1 MNEGLIKSSN
11 QYEYFYNNSGGKFY
25 NLNLNQGDAI
35 TQELYNFT
43 GRNGSV
49 IFDIKSTFN
58 LGRYYYNYGAYTGD
72 YVGGIPEGV
81 GTFASSGDTVA
92 QFSSWTDA
100 GATADTGETVTA
112 SGEVDNNTGGA
123 YIITYTATDASGNT
137 GTATRTVTVVD
148 TTAPVIAVTPGTDT
162 VAQFSSWTDAGAT
175 ADTGE
180 SVIASGEVDNN
191 TGGAYIITY
200 TATDASGNIGT
211 ATRTVTVV
219 DTTAPVITSGSV
231 GTNLVENS
239 GANQTIYTITATE
252 VVTSYSIAGQD
263 AASLSV
269 NSVNGNVS
277 LTANP
282 DYETK
287 NSYSFTAT
295 ATDASGN
302 ASASKTV
309 TFSVTDFAIELG
321 GSYQGGT
328 IFYLD
333 GNGGG
338 LIVANDN
345 IQVDNWSN
353 GTSGYGTSAS
363 FGKGQLNTTRI
374 INGNPGGGT
383 YAAREADNYSIEV
396 DGVTY
401 NDWYLPSNGEAT
413 VMWNSGVV
421 TTFKTGQNWMFTSTG
436 YPPFNAYSLSSSGV
450 LNHYNREGGSYMYIK
465 PVRNF

>member
-1 MNEGLIKSSN
+1 M
-11 QYEYFYNNSGGKFY
+11 
-25 NLNLNQGDAI
+25 
-35 TQELYNFT
+35 
-43 GRNGSV
+43 
-49 IFDIKSTFN
+49 
-58 LGRYYYNYGAYTGD
+58 
-72 YVGGIPEGV
+72 
-81 GTFASSGDTVA
+81 
-92 QFSSWTDA
+92 
-100 GATADTGETVTA
+100 
-112 SGEVDNNTGGA
+112 
-123 YIITYTATDASGNT
+123 
-137 GTATRTVTVVD
+137 
-148 TTAPVIAVTPGTDT
+148 
-162 VAQFSSWTDAGAT
+162 
-175 ADTGE
+175 
-180 SVIASGEVDNN
+180 
-191 TGGAYIITY
+191 
-200 TATDASGNIGT
+200 
-211 ATRTVTVV
+211 
-219 DTTAPVITSGSV
+219 
-231 GTNLVENS
+231 ENS
-239 GANQTIYTITATE
+239 GANQTIYIITANE

-263 AASLSV
+263 AALLSV
-269 NSVNGNVS
+269 NAASGVVT
-277 LTANP
+277 LTADP

-363 FGKGQLNTTRI
+363 FGKGQLNTNRI
-374 INGNPGGGT
+374 INGNPGGET

-421 TTFKTGQNWMFTSTG
+421 TAFKTGQNWMMTSTG
-436 YPPFNAYSLSSSGV
+436 YPPFNSYSLSSSGV
-450 LNHYNREGGSYMYIK
+450 LNHYNRFGGSHRYII

>member
-1 MNEGLIKSSN
+1 L
-11 QYEYFYNNSGGKFY
+11 
-25 NLNLNQGDAI
+25 
-35 TQELYNFT
+35 
-43 GRNGSV
+43 
-49 IFDIKSTFN
+49 
-58 LGRYYYNYGAYTGD
+58 
-72 YVGGIPEGV
+72 
-81 GTFASSGDTVA
+81 
-92 QFSSWTDA
+92 
-100 GATADTGETVTA
+100 
-112 SGEVDNNTGGA
+112 
-123 YIITYTATDASGNT
+123 
-137 GTATRTVTVVD
+137 
-148 TTAPVIAVTPGTDT
+148 
-162 VAQFSSWTDAGAT
+162 
-175 ADTGE
+175 
-180 SVIASGEVDNN
+180 
-191 TGGAYIITY
+191 
-200 TATDASGNIGT
+200 
-211 ATRTVTVV
+211 
-219 DTTAPVITSGSV
+219 
-231 GTNLVENS
+231 ENS
-239 GANQTIYTITATE
+239 GANQTIYTITANE
-252 VVTSYSIAGQD
+252 VVTSYSIVGQD
-263 AASLSV
+263 AALLSV
-269 NSVNGNVS
+269 NAASGVVT
-277 LTANP
+277 LTADP

-309 TFSVTDFAIELG
+309 TFSVTDVAIELG

-338 LIVANDN
+338 LIVADNN

-374 INGNPGGGT
+374 INGNPGGET